1 MLKLF
6 NEIAK
11 VSSPAAKLEL
21 LKAYPY
27 QGELKIMLKM
37 ATDPFITFGVTTV
50 EGEPLMNQ
58 DVLTVLGRCMR
69 RELTGNA
76 AKLELGQACADAEEQ
91 ELITRV
97 IRKDLRCGVG
107 EKLVLQ
113 AYPGLIRQFNVM
125 RADKFETLNK
135 RNSYAIEPKYDGLRC
150 IAIVE
155 GGAVTLLS
163 RNGKEFTSSDH
174 LKPQLLELAKP
185 LGDCVFDGEL
195 TAGNFNESV
204 SAVKKKGE
212 QNTNAVFNVF
222 DVMDMT
228 EWVDPI
234 TPYYQRRNYLTNA
247 FAKVSASTLSHLLLV
262 PSHRIES
269 EEEAYRMYNH
279 FLAQGYEGGIVK
291 NTKGLYRFKRHKDW
305 LKLKEVNEVDLRVE
319 SLVQGEGKYYGM
331 LGALIVKYKG
341 KRVSVGAGFSDTE
354 RELWWKNPNLIQ
366 GKVIEIRYH
375 QETPD
380 GSLRHPRLYRVRED
394 KS

>member
-11 VSSPAAKLEL
+11 EGSPIKKVEM

-27 QGELKIMLKM
+27 QGELKTTLKL
-37 ATDPFITFGVTTV
+37 ATDPFITFGVTAV
-50 EGEPLMNQ
+50 EGEPVMNQ

-91 ELITRV
+91 ELITR
-97 IRKDLRCGVG
+97 ILRKDLRCGVG
-107 EKLVLQ
+107 EKLILQ
-113 AYPGLIRQFNVM
+113 AYPDLIRQFSVM
-125 RADKFETLNK
+125 RADKFESLNK
-135 RNSYAIEPKYDGLRC
+135 RFNYVIEPKYDGLRC

-155 GGAVTLLS
+155 DGSVTLLS
-163 RNGKEFTSSDH
+163 RNGKEFTSADH
-174 LKPQLLELAKP
+174 LKPQLLKLAANI
-185 LGDCVFDGEL
+185 GYCVFDGEL
-195 TAGNFNESV
+195 TAGSFNDSV
-204 SAVKKKGE
+204 SAVKKKDT
-212 QNTNAVFNVF
+212 QNPDIIFNAF
-222 DVMDMT
+222 DVLDMV
-228 EWVDPI
+228 EWKNPI
-234 TPYYQRRNYLTNA
+234 TPYYQRRNYLSGA
-247 FAKVSASTLSHLLLV
+247 FAKAGEQPNLLLV
-262 PSHRIES
+262 PSYKIES
-269 EEEAYRMYNH
+269 EAEAYRFYNR
-279 FLAQGYEGGIVK
+279 FLSQGYEGGIVK
-291 NTKGLYRFKRHKDW
+291 NNQGLYRFKRHKDW

-380 GSLRHPRLYRVRED
+380 GSLRHPRLYRVRDD
-394 KS
+394 K

>member
-1 MLKLF
+1 MLNLF
-6 NEIAK
+6 NTIAK
-11 VSSPAAKLEL
+11 VSSPKDKVAL
-21 LKAYPY
+21 LKDYSY
-27 QGELKIMLKM
+27 QGELKTMLKL
-37 ATDPFITFGVTTV
+37 ATDPFITFGVTSV

-58 DVLTVLGRCMR
+58 DVVEVLGRCMR

-76 AKLELGQACADAEEQ
+76 AKLQLGEACADKDEQ

-97 IRKDLRCGVG
+97 LRKDLRCGVG

-135 RNSYAIEPKYDGLRC
+135 RYSYVIEPKYDGLRC

-155 GGAVTLLS
+155 DGTVTLLS

-174 LKPQLLELAKP
+174 LKPQLLKLAESI
-185 LGDCVFDGEL
+185 GDCVFDGEL

-204 SAVKKKGE
+204 SAVKKKD
-212 QNTNAVFNVF
+212 QQDDSAVYNVF
-222 DVMDMT
+222 DVLDMV
-228 EWVDPI
+228 EWNNPI
-234 TPYYQRRNYLTNA
+234 TPYYQRRGYLTTA
-247 FAKVSASTLSHLLLV
+247 FGRAGTLANLKLV
-262 PSHRIES
+262 PSHKVEN
-269 EEEAYRMYNH
+269 EDEAFRFYNR
-279 FLAQGYEGGIVK
+279 FLSQGYEGGIVK
-291 NTKGLYRFKRHKDW
+291 NNQGLYRFKRHKDW

-341 KRVSVGAGFSDTE
+341 KRVSVGAGFSDEE
-354 RELWWKNPNLIQ
+354 RALWWKEPSLIQ
-366 GKVIEIRYH
+366 GKTIEVRYH

-380 GSLRHPRLYRVRED
+380 GSLRHPRLYRIRDD
-394 KS
+394 K